1 MKSDII
7 KHLTSSGL
15 MPQEEMLEVKT
26 TDSKLFIGI
35 PKETALQE
43 HRVAL
48 VPDSVGLL
56 VSHGHRVVVESNAG
70 KNSNFQDKDYSDAG
84 AEISYN
90 KKEVYQADIVMKVA
104 PPTLEEIEYFDHGKK
119 QLLFSAL
126 QLNVQPRECMSG
138 LMQKK
143 VSAVAFDYI
152 TDRENVYTIVRSMSE
167 IAGTTSIL
175 IAGEYLSN
183 ANKGH
188 GVMLGGIAGVKP
200 SEVVIIGAGAVGEFA
215 AKAALGLGA
224 TVKIFD
230 NEIYRLRR
238 IIDQI
243 GQRVFTSIIH
253 PKVLEKA
260 LQSADVV
267 IGALRPQNGRTPCVV
282 TEEMV
287 AGMKYGSVI
296 VDVSIDHGGCFET
309 SKVTT
314 HEIPIFKNYGVIH
327 YCVPNIASRVSRTA
341 SYAFSNVFT
350 PMLLQMG
357 NDGGIE
363 KMMRNDKGIRNGI
376 YMYRGILTNKVV
388 GETFKLPYKDIELLM
403 AAL

>member
-1 MKSDII
+1 
-7 KHLTSSGL
+7 
-15 MPQEEMLEVKT
+15 
-26 TDSKLFIGI
+26 
-35 PKETALQE
+35 
-43 HRVAL
+43 
-48 VPDSVGLL
+48 
-56 VSHGHRVVVESNAG
+56 
-70 KNSNFQDKDYSDAG
+70 
-84 AEISYN
+84 
-90 KKEVYQADIVMKVA
+90 
-104 PPTLEEIEYFDHGKK
+104 
-119 QLLFSAL
+119 
-126 QLNVQPRECMSG
+126 
-138 LMQKK
+138 
-143 VSAVAFDYI
+143 
-152 TDRENVYTIVRSMSE
+152 
-167 IAGTTSIL
+167 
-175 IAGEYLSN
+175 
-183 ANKGH
+183 
-188 GVMLGGIAGVKP
+188 MLGGIAGVKP
-200 SEVVIIGAGAVGEFA
+200 TEVVIIGAGAVGEFA

-224 TVKIFD
+224 TIKLFD

-238 IIDQI
+238 IVDQL
-243 GQRVFTSIIH
+243 GHRVFTSIIH

-314 HEIPIFKNYGVIH
+314 HENPTFKNYGVIH

-388 GETFKLPYKDIELLM
+388 GETFRLPYKDIELLM